1 MIKGEVTVIR
11 RPADD
16 VETWMNIQRR
26 KNIVCISLWVFYMCV
41 CLCES
46 LCRKHERVHGASE
59 QSCYGIIFTTDL
71 SRGALQLKLLGKN
84 APMNTI
90 PKTADLLLFLKKTTN
105 LNVHT
110 E

>member
-1 MIKGEVTVIR
+1 MTVIR

-26 KNIVCISLWVFYMCV
+26 KNIVCISLWVFYVCV

-46 LCRKHERVHGASE
+46 LCRISKHERVHGASE

-90 PKTADLLLFLKKTTN
+90 PKTADLLLFKKTKTN